1 MTYTH
6 KRVLSVLGVA
16 ALVLAS
22 LFVGTDTAH
31 ATAKIKCDVGTN
43 KVDVATFVG
52 KVDPIVNHNQP
63 ESMHQH
69 DFFATK
75 DWQAKVGNAANYDD
89 VRASATTCREK
100 GDTAG
105 YWAPSLVYTSG
116 PKAGQRVPVRQFTA
130 YYRGFAGQTTH
141 AGSIAFPADVRLVAQ
156 QNSASYGLVG
166 WTCGQNSTVTG
177 SGRWQIPDCSA
188 SSGVGGDT
196 LTAHI
201 NFPSCWD
208 GVKPSHTSSEV
219 GDTRDNAH
227 WVYPT
232 NKTACPSTHPI
243 EVVQLRETIQYHYT
257 GDGTDVALTSDLMA
271 GAAPGTTMH
280 ADFWNTWDQ
289 ATLEAMVAKCVQGKS
304 SSFGSCAP

>member
-6 KRVLSVLGVA
+6 KRLLGLMGVVVLVV
-16 ALVLAS
+16 VS
-22 LFVGTDTAH
+22 LFVGADVAH
-31 ATAKIKCDVGTN
+31 ATAKIKCDVGTG

-52 KVDPIVNHNQP
+52 QIDPVVNHNQTM
-63 ESMHQH
+63 SMHQH
-69 DFFATK
+69 DFFASK
-75 DWQAKVGNAANYDD
+75 GWQAQFGGYANYAD
-89 VRASATTCREK
+89 VRSSATICREK

-130 YYRGFAGQTTH
+130 YYRGFAGQSTN
-141 AGSIAFPADVRLVAQ
+141 AGSQAFPPDTRLVAQ
-156 QNSASYGLVG
+156 QNSKSFGLVG
-166 WTCGQNSTVTG
+166 WTCGQKSAVTG
-177 SGRWQIPDCSA
+177 SGLWAIPDCTA
-188 SSGVGGDT
+188 SSGKAGDT

-208 GVKPSHTSSEV
+208 GVLPNHSASDV

-227 WVYPT
+227 YTYPT
-232 NKTACPSTHPI
+232 SKTACPAAFPV

-257 GDGTDVALTSDLMA
+257 GDGTDVALASDSMM
-271 GAAPGTTMH
+271 GTTDGQSMH

-289 ATLEAMVAKCVQGKS
+289 ATLEAMVAKCIQGKTS
-304 SSFGSCAP
+304 TFGSCSP